1 MPYKTYLL
9 PDGGFATSSVNVP
22 TAYIHAWD
30 ITDAQAAE
38 IEHGAHVLVEG
49 DQLMIIPA
57 PLAAEEMLDVPAD
70 GEF

>member
-22 TAYIHAWD
+22 AAYVQSWE
-30 ITDAQAAE
+30 ITETQASE
-38 IEHGAHVLVEG
+38 IERGAHVLVESG
-49 DQLMIIPA
+49 ELLIVPA
-57 PLAAEEMLDVPAD
+57 PVVDEEPITVPVD